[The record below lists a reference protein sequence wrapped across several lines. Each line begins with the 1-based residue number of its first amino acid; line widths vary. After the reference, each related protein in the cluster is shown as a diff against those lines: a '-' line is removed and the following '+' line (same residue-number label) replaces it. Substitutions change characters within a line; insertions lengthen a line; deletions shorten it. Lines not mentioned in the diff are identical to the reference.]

1 MPWVNSANGT
11 TIDSDVFPVMVVV
24 ALLFFPSWFKSTV
37 AFVSPESDQPLGR
50 LELVVKSSVV
60 LFEPPGKVKLM
71 ILPGCVIKSEV
82 PFELAELKPL

>member
-1 MPWVNSANGT
+1 MVNSASGT

-24 ALLFFPSWFKSTV
+24 AVLFFPIWLRSKL
-37 AFVSPESDQPLGR
+37 AFASPESDQPLGR

-60 LFEPPGKVKLM
+60 LFAPPGKVKLM